1 MTSQPEIA
9 TLDEMPLV
17 AILRGLEPDEAVAI
31 GEAICAAGFA
41 CLEVPLNS
49 PNPLES
55 IALLR
60 NALGDRAL
68 VGAGTVLSVEAVEA
82 VAKAGGQMIVS
93 PNTDPS
99 VIRATKAGGMLS
111 LPGFC
116 TPTEA
121 FLALGAGADAL
132 KLFPAEMVGI
142 AGMKAMMAVLPKA
155 TRLYAVGGIGLDNMA
170 EWRAAGAAG
179 FGIGSSLF
187 KPGQDAQSTHR
198 KAVAFAEAARAL
210 RKP

>member
-1 MTSQPEIA
+1 MTGKCEIA

-17 AILRGLEPDEAVAI
+17 AILRGVEPGEAVAI
-31 GEAICAAGFA
+31 GEAVCAAGIV

-49 PNPLES
+49 PRPLES

-60 NALGDRAL
+60 NALGNRAL
-68 VGAGTVLSVEAVEA
+68 VGAGTVLSVQSVEA
-82 VAKAGGQMIVS
+82 VAKAGGQLIVS
-93 PNTDPS
+93 PNTDPA
-99 VIRATKAGGMLS
+99 VIHATKAAGMLS

-121 FLALGAGADAL
+121 FMALDAGADAL

-142 AGMKAMMAVLPKA
+142 AGMRAMMAILPNA

-170 EWRAAGAAG
+170 DWRRAGAAG
-179 FGIGSSLF
+179 FGVGSSLF
-187 KPGQDAQSTHR
+187 KPGQNAESTR
-198 KAVAFAEAARAL
+198 IKAAAFAEAARAL
-210 RKP
+210 R